1 MNLSGSKTEQ
11 SLKDAFAGESQ
22 ANRRYLYFA
31 NQCDVLGE
39 PDMAALFRSMS
50 PIIDAV
56 GDVSFA
62 DANVEDSPAAN
73 ADVSMN
79 DRSMDDVIV

>member
-1 MNLSGSKTEQ
+1 
-11 SLKDAFAGESQ
+11 
-22 ANRRYLYFA
+22 
-31 NQCDVLGE
+31 
-39 PDMAALFRSMS
+39 MS

>member
-1 MNLSGSKTEQ
+1 MSHAWLVEALEDEITMQYPELSPPDASESDRRPGS
-11 SLKDAFAGESQ
+11 
-22 ANRRYLYFA
+22 
-31 NQCDVLGE
+31 
-39 PDMAALFRSMS
+39 PMS

-62 DANVEDSPAAN
+62 DANVENSPAAN